1 MNLILLGP
9 PGGGKGTQAER
20 LCEAYGLTH
29 LATGD
34 LLRRHRAE
42 GTELGRQAAEYM
54 VSGRL
59 VPDALVTAMLVDAL
73 ADAPAG
79 FLLDGFPR
87 TIAQADALGA
97 ALEQA
102 GRPLTAVMLLEVPDE
117 VIVDRIS
124 GRVTCPQGHVFHV
137 HSQPPATAGGC
148 DHDGEPVARRDDD
161 RPETVRRRLDIY
173 AEQTA
178 PLIDYYGAR
187 GLLLRVDG
195 TRPTGEVYDS
205 LCTALSAKNART
217 SSTSSSGAS
226 SAAK

>member
-20 LCEAYGLTH
+20 LREAYGLTH
-29 LATGD
+29 LSTGD

-42 GTELGRQAAEYM
+42 GTELGRRAAAYM
-54 VSGRL
+54 TSGRL
-59 VPDALVTAMLVDAL
+59 VPDALVTAMLVEAL
-73 ADAPAG
+73 AEAAAG

-87 TIAQADALGA
+87 TIPQADALGA
-97 ALEQA
+97 ALDEA
-102 GRPLTAVMLLEVPDE
+102 GQPLTAVMLLDVPDD

-124 GRVTCPQGHVFHV
+124 GRVTCPHGHVYHV
-137 HSQPPATAGGC
+137 HSQPPATAGVC

-161 RPETVRRRLDIY
+161 HPETVRRRLDVY

-178 PLIDYYGAR
+178 PLVDYYDAR

-205 LCTALSAKNART
+205 LCAALSAKNART
-217 SSTSSSGAS
+217 SSASSSGAS